1 MFMQSGWCPFTM
13 GDCICLHLSG
23 IWGKAHHI
31 VRCPYEREGNIHD
44 AFTQGKNVGITQ
56 QTLTAMPLQM
66 SQKTHMFG
74 NVLTG
79 YGIMFRTLAITKS
92 LDEDEK
98 GTSNVCAWI
107 YTYTS
112 ILSLIHGSICLSC
125 WHGDHLL
132 LLLSGFSMKVYR
144 HRLSPTGEDHH
155 EHHPKWLCSLL
166 ALSGK
171 VSPWRGRH
179 PSSMRNHLLC
189 HIDIDHLKEWWR
201 YKSPPCNMP

>member
-1 MFMQSGWCPFTM
+1 MT
-13 GDCICLHLSG
+13 G

-44 AFTQGKNVGITQ
+44 ALTLGKNVGITQ

-144 HRLSPTGEDHH
+144 HRLSPIGEDHH

-179 PSSMRNHLLC
+179 PSSSMRNHLLC
-189 HIDIDHLKEWWR
+189 HIDLDHLKEWWR